1 MKVDNKIIEP
11 KSEFYFDN
19 VGKNKVYFYLKEN
32 NSISLS
38 EMFDHCNKM
47 LYFSFNN
54 NVHIEFEYL

>member
-38 EMFDHCNKM
+38 EMFDHCYKIIN
-47 LYFSFNN
+47 
-54 NVHIEFEYL
+54 I